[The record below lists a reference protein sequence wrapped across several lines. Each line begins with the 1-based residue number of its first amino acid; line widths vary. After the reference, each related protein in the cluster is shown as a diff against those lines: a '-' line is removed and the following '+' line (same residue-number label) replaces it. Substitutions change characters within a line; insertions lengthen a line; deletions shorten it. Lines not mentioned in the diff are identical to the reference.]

1 MENINDNIINPDDSY
16 SQQIQRHVEKS
27 MEKEAEIRKREQLP
41 EFGATVIKGVANLA
55 PIFGGALVECLSFII
70 PNRRFDRFIRFVYE
84 LEARLIL
91 LEETIPRD
99 EIQRRMTQPEFER
112 LLEEGSQQASRTLS
126 DNRRARLASLLKN
139 GLSDENQN
147 YQKHERVL
155 DVLGQL
161 NDVEL
166 MILQG
171 HFIYR
176 FDPLKAQGYWK
187 NNRNLTPLQPHSG
200 SSDEEFEA
208 YAINQS
214 YKSHLLTLNLLE
226 MSQPNGNFK
235 PTPQITGFGIIVI
248 FTTDLYLELQEA
260 GYYSPKAG
268 KSS

>member
-1 MENINDNIINPDDSY
+1 
-16 SQQIQRHVEKS
+16 

-55 PIFGGALVECLSFII
+55 PIFGGTLVECLNFII
-70 PNRRFDRFIRFVYE
+70 PNRRFDRFMRFVYE

-99 EIQRRMTQPEFER
+99 EILQRMTQPKFER

-126 DNRRARLASLLKN
+126 DERRARIASLLKN
-139 GLSDENQN
+139 GLSDEDQN

-166 MILQG
+166 LILQG

-176 FDPLKAQGYWK
+176 FDPRKAQDYWK
-187 NNRNLTPLQPHSG
+187 CNRNLSPLHPHFG
-200 SSDEEFEA
+200 STDEEFDA
-208 YAINQS
+208 YMINQS
-214 YKSHLLTLNLLE
+214 YKNHLLMLNLLE

-235 PTPQITGFGIIVI
+235 PTPQITGFGIILI
-248 FTTDLYLELQEA
+248 FTLDLHLELQAA
-260 GYYSPKAG
+260 GYYIPKDE